1 MRFSIFLQ
9 EKHEG
14 TNRTKAITK
23 KKLKELLSE
32 YNEDEL
38 RNILGS
44 SDKFNKFY
52 RGDKLNKSIGF
63 ISPKLSRR
71 FSPYAANN
79 FYNLYLSNSNDWS
92 AYPKREYSVIGSTGY
107 GKASSYA
114 VNEPFILIPI
124 KKNAKIGIA
133 PADDIW
139 DSFLKKL
146 GDLNKIN
153 KMVGR
158 AASIINKNY
167 SGWDENWEKTLDIL
181 KSFNKDALK
190 GLGSGQIDSLF
201 EDFPMLKMLMK
212 RYDSLYDAL
221 EDRMSPKDNGFSVVT
236 FDKFL
241 TGSYGNKEVWTDED
255 CVMIKVTDSIDILYE
270 LTKGK

>member
-1 MRFSIFLQ
+1 MKFSIFLQ

-44 SDKFNKFY
+44 SDKVNKFY

-71 FSPYAANN
+71 FSPYAKNN

-92 AYPKREYSVIGSTGY
+92 AYPKREYSVVGSTGY
-107 GKASSYA
+107 AKASSYG

-139 DSFLKKL
+139 NSFLEKL
-146 GDLNKIN
+146 GDLNEIN
-153 KMVGR
+153 NTVSR
-158 AASIINKNY
+158 ASSAINKNY
-167 SGWDENWEKTLDIL
+167 AGWDENWEKTLDIL
-181 KSFNKDALK
+181 KSFNQDALK
-190 GLGSGQIDSLF
+190 ELGSVQVARLF
-201 EDFPMLKMLMK
+201 ENYPMLKMMME

-221 EDRMSPKDNGFSVVT
+221 KDRMSPKNNGFSVVT

-241 TGSYGNKEVWTDED
+241 TGSYANKEVWTDED